1 MYIASKNERGAIE
14 LLQDP
19 LIRLV
24 MDSDGVTEQ
33 AMIAILENLRIA
45 LAARKID
52 GAYGKGGRA
61 ERGRG
66 QEGVPRLWR
75 AEPRPTGPSDAG
87 RLPALVRGRC

>member
-1 MYIASKNERGAIE
+1 MCAASKNERGVID

-45 LAARKID
+45 LAARDIMN
-52 GAYGKGGRA
+52 GVYGN
-61 ERGRG
+61 
-66 QEGVPRLWR
+66 
-75 AEPRPTGPSDAG
+75 EP
-87 RLPALVRGRC
+87 

>member
-1 MYIASKNERGAIE
+1 MCTASKNERCVIE

-45 LAARKID
+45 LAARDIKN
-52 GAYGKGGRA
+52 GA
-61 ERGRG
+61 
-66 QEGVPRLWR
+66 
-75 AEPRPTGPSDAG
+75 TGTSRD
-87 RLPALVRGRC
+87 RN